1 MLPDAPCV
9 ITLPGDFDVYTT
21 PQFEVELKRS
31 DKARNVVIDF
41 ARVGY
46 LDSTA
51 ISALVRME
59 SRRAAAGL
67 PSVHFAS
74 VSAELQRVF
83 QISSLSDVWPYYEDV
98 DRAIASFLS

>member
-9 ITLPGDFDVYTT
+9 ITLSGDFDVYTT
-21 PQFEVELKRS
+21 PQFEVDLKRS
-31 DKARNVVIDF
+31 DNARDVVIDF

-46 LDSTA
+46 VDSTA

-67 PSVHFAS
+67 PAVHFAS
-74 VSAELQRVF
+74 VSPELQRVF
-83 QISSLSDVWPYYEDV
+83 QMSALGDVWPYYEDV
-98 DRAIASFLS
+98 ERAIASFLT